1 MTHLDLNQT
10 DELTVSR
17 SRVEMTQVVLPQFAN
32 AIGTVFGGQI
42 VSWIDICA
50 AVSAGRHCKS
60 PVVTASIDSV
70 HFVAPVKLGHVVILK
85 SQINAVFKTSLEVG
99 TVVFAEH
106 PLTGEVTKAARA
118 YCTFV
123 SLDSDGKPKVI
134 PPIILE
140 NDEDR
145 RRAKE
150 AAIRREHRLAQRR
163 NEIKQI

>member
-1 MTHLDLNQT
+1 MTQIGNDQT
-10 DELTVSR
+10 RELTVSR

-50 AVSAGRHCKS
+50 AVSAGRHCRT

-70 HFVAPVKLGHVVILK
+70 HFVTPVKLGHVVILK
-85 SQINAVFKTSLEVG
+85 SQINAVFTTSLEVG
-99 TVVFAEH
+99 TVVYAEH

-123 SLDSDGKPKVI
+123 SLDDVGMPKRI
-134 PPIILE
+134 PHIILE
-140 NDEDR
+140 SDEDR
-145 RRAKE
+145 RRAKDAE
-150 AAIRREHRLAQRR
+150 TRRRHRLVHRR
-163 NEIKQI
+163 QEIAHG